1 MAHSSRDDSE
11 IEPIESIRSTINN
24 VRADLDNH
32 STSPYFQTLRQMGQL
47 LEHYPDYA
55 ELGQLAREFDARARL
70 FGIDDAESD
79 AALHAVQAWSH
90 RVARELDAVV
100 QSRYPEVHE
109 TDETWRELVASFP
122 PSDRALFSKSDIEK
136 MLTAH
141 RMEMRGLISE
151 VDDMKDVAAENAH
164 EAVLAATRA
173 ETAAGSVGTH
183 ELEKA
188 FDEYAN
194 DNARYAKWYRAAVIV
209 LLLAIVGVAASALT
223 RPLLEEGSL
232 IEAASR
238 LPLVAALA
246 ALTAYLGRQA
256 GHHRRRHE
264 WARAINVQLR
274 TFLAFISE
282 MRGES
287 RDRVYEAFGKRVLGE
302 PPESRASSD
311 ATSVPLQAVVD
322 MIARMPRS

>member
-1 MAHSSRDDSE
+1 M
-11 IEPIESIRSTINN
+11 ESIRSTINN
-24 VRADLDNH
+24 VRSDIENH
-32 STSPYFQTLRQMGQL
+32 SSSPYFQTLARMGQL

-55 ELGQLAREFDARARL
+55 ELGQVAREFDARARL

-90 RVARELDAVV
+90 RVARELDILV

-122 PSDRALFSKSDIEK
+122 PPDRALFSKSDIEK

-141 RMEMRGLISE
+141 RMEMRELISE
-151 VDDMKDVAAENAH
+151 ADDMKDVAADNAR
-164 EAVLAATRA
+164 EAVQAATRA
-173 ETAAGSVGTH
+173 ETAAGSVGTQ
-183 ELEKA
+183 ELQTA
-188 FDEYAN
+188 FDKYAKS
-194 DNARYAKWYRAAVIV
+194 NARIAGAYRGAVI
-209 LLLAIVGVAASALT
+209 LLLMAIVGVAASTFTHPISADGGVAEIIS
-223 RPLLEEGSL
+223 RVSL
-232 IEAASR
+232 
-238 LPLVAALA
+238 VGALA

-282 MRGES
+282 MKGES